1 MRVFVTGGTGFIGS
15 ALIPELTRAGHEV
28 LGLARSEAAAK
39 ALTLAGAK
47 VHRGDLDDPSSLQSG
62 VALAD
67 GVIHAGFQPG
77 FSSFAAASE
86 VERRAVEAF
95 GAALAGSDRPL
106 VITSGTAAIQPG
118 RVATEDDATLFS
130 SATVPR
136 IATEEVATALAQRGV
151 RASVVRVSLVHGEGD
166 RGLHILPT
174 LIGLAHEKGVSAY
187 VGQGDNHWPAVHV
200 LDIAN
205 LYRLA
210 LEKGAA
216 GARYHGVAE
225 NGVTYREIA
234 EVIAKRLGVPL
245 VAKAPEAAAEHFGL
259 YAMFAGMDGRV
270 SSRLTQ
276 ERLGWRPTHASL
288 LEDLE
293 RGSYFKS

>member
-15 ALIPELTRAGHEV
+15 ALIPELTNAGHEV
-28 LGLARSEAAAK
+28 LGLARSDAAAK
-39 ALTLAGAK
+39 ALTAAGAR
-47 VHRGDLDDPSSLQSG
+47 VHRGDLEDLSSLKSG

-86 VERRAVEAF
+86 VERRAVETF
-95 GAALAGSDRPL
+95 GAVLAGSDRPL

-118 RVATEDDATLFS
+118 RVATEDDATLLS

-136 IATEEVATALAQRGV
+136 IATEEVATALAERGV
-151 RASVVRVSLVHGEGD
+151 RASVVRVSIVHGDGD
-166 RGLHILPT
+166 RGLHVLPS
-174 LIGLAHEKGVSAY
+174 LIGLAREKGVSAY

-200 LDIAN
+200 LDIAT

-210 LEKGAA
+210 LEKGTA

-225 NGVTYREIA
+225 DGVTFREIA
-234 EVIAKRLGVPL
+234 EVIAKRLGVPV
-245 VAKAPEAAAEHFGL
+245 VAKSPAAAAEHFGL

-293 RGSYFKS
+293 RGNYFQS